1 MRISGNESSL
11 EPLLLCYHEEADD
24 RLMYHA
30 NHAIKVDRISKII
43 IASSDTDVLT
53 CAVYQFC
60 QWMYSDL
67 RELWVV
73 SGSSKSK
80 RVLPVHDVVNEM
92 DMDLDVLPAVHA
104 LTGCDTTSKVGT
116 KTSSYRAATKYGFE
130 LLHSFGKSDITEP
143 ILLSAEEF
151 LVRCLDSKS
160 NVKTFDDLR
169 NQMYHTKT
177 FQLDLEKLPPT
188 SGSIRLHIL
197 RAYLQCKLWLNA
209 PIMRQCTVDATEY
222 GYCQDE
228 DELTPQIV
236 LDGSLPDDF
245 PMPCSCLKCARANV
259 CACRLKNVSC
269 CEFCKCGSH
278 PEDCKNPMK

>member
-1 MRISGNESSL
+1 
-11 EPLLLCYHEEADD
+11 
-24 RLMYHA
+24 
-30 NHAIKVDRISKII
+30 
-43 IASSDTDVLT
+43 
-53 CAVYQFC
+53 
-60 QWMYSDL
+60 MYSDL

-73 SGSSKSK
+73 SGSSKYK
-80 RVLPVHDVVNEM
+80 RALPVHDVNEM
-92 DMDLDVLPAVHA
+92 DMDMDLAVLPAVHA

-116 KTSSYRAATKYGFE
+116 KTSSYPATTKYGFE

-143 ILLSAEEF
+143 MLLSAVEF

-169 NQMYHTKT
+169 NQMYLTKT

-197 RAYLQCKLWLNA
+197 RAYLQY
-209 PIMRQCTVDATEY
+209 TVDAAEY

-259 CACRLKNVSC
+259 CACILKNVSC